1 MSKDTFTESNYEQA
15 IIELFTQQL
24 GYEYIYGPD
33 IVRDYTEP
41 LFLDRLQQS
50 LLAINP
56 ALPAVAI
63 QEAIDKIRLIDTGSL
78 VQRNEV
84 FTDYLQNGVDVSYF
98 DGKEQ
103 HSACVRLIDYDHP
116 LHNNFVVANQWS
128 IEEHSVRRADIIVF
142 INGLPLVVME
152 LKSPSRTETN
162 VSEAYAQLRNYMQE
176 IPSLFV
182 YNAFCVM
189 SDLVTSKAGTITS
202 GEDRFMEW
210 KTVDGQTEDNHFA
223 NFHVLFCGMFEQER
237 LIEILRDFICFSK
250 EEKQSAKILAG
261 YHQFHAVRK
270 AITSVKEATTT
281 NGKGGVF
288 WHTQGSGKSLS
299 MVFFAKCLQRALSS
313 PTIVVITDRTDLDN
327 QLFGQFSKCAD
338 FLRQVPV
345 QAKSRKHL
353 SELLDGIEANGI
365 FFTTM
370 QKFEEGE
377 EPLSQ
382 RRNIIVVA
390 DEAHR
395 SQYGLTETI
404 DKQTG
409 KLKIGAARMV
419 RNALPNATYI
429 GFTGTPISFKDHST
443 REVFGDYIDIYD
455 MTQAVKDGA
464 TRPVFYESR
473 VVNLKLDEATL
484 QLIDAEYDQM
494 AEEAEEYA
502 IEKSKREL
510 ARIDSLLGA
519 DETINSLVDDILTHY
534 EDYRQ
539 YEQTGK
545 AMIVAYSRP
554 IAMKIYQR
562 ILQLRPLWTEKVA
575 VVMTSGNQDP
585 EEWRPI
591 IGNDTHKKEL
601 EKRFKDNDSPLKI
614 AIVVDMWLTGF
625 DVPSLS
631 TMYVFKPMAG
641 HNLMQ
646 AIARVN
652 RVFGDKQGGLVVDYV
667 GIAAALKQAMKE
679 YTIRDRENYGDT
691 DISKTAYPEFQKRLE
706 VCRDLLHGFDYAAF
720 FGTSDLQRA
729 KAISRGV
736 DYLQAADKQE
746 TKNQFVKQ
754 AQLLIQARSLCH
766 SLLSYDERLHS
777 AYFEAVRTLIT
788 RVEGRGK
795 ISLRDINERINAL
808 LKQSIK
814 SDSIINLFADVQE
827 EFSIFDAKFL
837 AEIARMKEKNIAIE
851 ILKNL
856 INERVKHYQR
866 TNLIQAEKFSELL
879 NRSLSNYLKG
889 MLTNEEVIQELLS
902 LANDISEA
910 EKQGNELG
918 LNSEEKSFYDALTKP
933 EAVQDFYTNEE
944 LVAMTKELTDMLR
957 KNRTIDWQ
965 KKESARAGMRRL
977 VKRLLKKYN
986 YPPEA
991 TENAMEIVIRQ
1002 CEQWTDNNSDVR
1014 PSLQEQKIATEQN
1027 TPIVEPDTQPLILE
1041 EVDEEQ
1047 KFIAYYPVYS
1057 VRAACGLF
1065 GHYEPAE
1072 HIGWMQVNGFGKKD
1086 CNKFII
1092 QAVGHSMEP
1101 RINDGDYCLFQR
1113 YQGGSREG
1121 KIILAE
1127 HQGSVDTEYEGSYSI
1142 KEYHSTKKYNEFGEW
1157 AHESIEL
1164 HPLNRAYHRI
1174 ELSADDIEDFCIIGE
1189 FIKVVEV

>member
-1 MSKDTFTESNYEQA
+1 
-15 IIELFTQQL
+15 
-24 GYEYIYGPD
+24 
-33 IVRDYTEP
+33 
-41 LFLDRLQQS
+41 
-50 LLAINP
+50 
-56 ALPAVAI
+56 
-63 QEAIDKIRLIDTGSL
+63 
-78 VQRNEV
+78 
-84 FTDYLQNGVDVSYF
+84 
-98 DGKEQ
+98 
-103 HSACVRLIDYDHP
+103 
-116 LHNNFVVANQWS
+116 
-128 IEEHSVRRADIIVF
+128 
-142 INGLPLVVME
+142 
-152 LKSPSRTETN
+152 
-162 VSEAYAQLRNYMQE
+162 
-176 IPSLFV
+176 
-182 YNAFCVM
+182 
-189 SDLVTSKAGTITS
+189 
-202 GEDRFMEW
+202 
-210 KTVDGQTEDNHFA
+210 
-223 NFHVLFCGMFEQER
+223 
-237 LIEILRDFICFSK
+237 
-250 EEKQSAKILAG
+250 
-261 YHQFHAVRK
+261 
-270 AITSVKEATTT
+270 
-281 NGKGGVF
+281 
-288 WHTQGSGKSLS
+288 
-299 MVFFAKCLQRALSS
+299 
-313 PTIVVITDRTDLDN
+313 
-327 QLFGQFSKCAD
+327 
-338 FLRQVPV
+338 
-345 QAKSRKHL
+345 
-353 SELLDGIEANGI
+353 
-365 FFTTM
+365 
-370 QKFEEGE
+370 
-377 EPLSQ
+377 
-382 RRNIIVVA
+382 
-390 DEAHR
+390 
-395 SQYGLTETI
+395 
-404 DKQTG
+404 
-409 KLKIGAARMV
+409 
-419 RNALPNATYI
+419 
-429 GFTGTPISFKDHST
+429 
-443 REVFGDYIDIYD
+443 
-455 MTQAVKDGA
+455 
-464 TRPVFYESR
+464 
-473 VVNLKLDEATL
+473 
-484 QLIDAEYDQM
+484 M

-706 VCRDLLHGFDYAAF
+706 VCRDLLHAFDYSAF

-736 DYLQAADKQE
+736 DYLQSADKQE

-856 INERVKHYQR
+856 INERVKHYQH

-889 MLTNEEVIQELLS
+889 MLTNEEVIQELLH

-918 LNSEEKSFYDALTKP
+918 LNSEEKSFYD
-933 EAVQDFYTNEE
+933 
-944 LVAMTKELTDMLR
+944 
-957 KNRTIDWQ
+957 
-965 KKESARAGMRRL
+965 
-977 VKRLLKKYN
+977 
-986 YPPEA
+986 
-991 TENAMEIVIRQ
+991 
-1002 CEQWTDNNSDVR
+1002 
-1014 PSLQEQKIATEQN
+1014 
-1027 TPIVEPDTQPLILE
+1027 
-1041 EVDEEQ
+1041 
-1047 KFIAYYPVYS
+1047 
-1057 VRAACGLF
+1057 
-1065 GHYEPAE
+1065 GH
-1072 HIGWMQVNGFGKKD
+1072 
-1086 CNKFII
+1086 
-1092 QAVGHSMEP
+1092 
-1101 RINDGDYCLFQR
+1101 L
-1113 YQGGSREG
+1113 
-1121 KIILAE
+1121 
-1127 HQGSVDTEYEGSYSI
+1127 
-1142 KEYHSTKKYNEFGEW
+1142 
-1157 AHESIEL
+1157 
-1164 HPLNRAYHRI
+1164 
-1174 ELSADDIEDFCIIGE
+1174 
-1189 FIKVVEV
+1189 